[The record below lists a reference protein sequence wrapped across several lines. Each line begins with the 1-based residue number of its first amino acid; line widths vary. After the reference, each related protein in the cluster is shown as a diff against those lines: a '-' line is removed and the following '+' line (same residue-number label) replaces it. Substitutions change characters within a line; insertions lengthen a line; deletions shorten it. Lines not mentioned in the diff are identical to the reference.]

1 MIHTHAVPSFLPC
14 SLRVFDACHG
24 FCREIALFLAL
35 PPPFLRINVKLH
47 SPLSLLLLIL
57 RHPLILLVIGTS
69 EKNIR
74 FEQFVL
80 LSVGKIVIYPES
92 LYPTV
97 YYTYIYIY
105 IWRKQIRCTN
115 ICLRGSRK
123 HRLIVIYWTLS
134 ARELRDR
141 TRFFECA
148 KRCPFIISI
157 HVHAWYTSLRGK
169 EGAQLDRGVE
179 RVGAQRLV
187 GNKSGRWRRKALSGA
202 RVRKR
207 KRQWYI
213 VRPGTRRPGGAR
225 IASVSDLTHTR
236 NRPSTSARCS
246 QFKHS
251 PWRQSTGCHPVTFW
265 FRNISSAC
273 LSALVHATN
282 HPRALKIHWYCALT

>member
-35 PPPFLRINVKLH
+35 PRPSFLCINVKLH

-105 IWRKQIRCTN
+105 VEKTN
-115 ICLRGSRK
+115 SVYKYLSQRFSQAQAYRDILNVIC
-123 HRLIVIYWTLS
+123 
-134 ARELRDR
+134 
-141 TRFFECA
+141 
-148 KRCPFIISI
+148 P
-157 HVHAWYTSLRGK
+157 
-169 EGAQLDRGVE
+169 
-179 RVGAQRLV
+179 
-187 GNKSGRWRRKALSGA
+187 
-202 RVRKR
+202 
-207 KRQWYI
+207 
-213 VRPGTRRPGGAR
+213 
-225 IASVSDLTHTR
+225 
-236 NRPSTSARCS
+236 
-246 QFKHS
+246 
-251 PWRQSTGCHPVTFW
+251 
-265 FRNISSAC
+265 
-273 LSALVHATN
+273 
-282 HPRALKIHWYCALT
+282 

>member
-105 IWRKQIRCTN
+105 VEKTN
-115 ICLRGSRK
+115 SVYKYLSQRFSQAQAYRDILNVICPWTSGPHPFLRMCK
-123 HRLIVIYWTLS
+123 TV
-134 ARELRDR
+134 
-141 TRFFECA
+141 
-148 KRCPFIISI
+148 PF
-157 HVHAWYTSLRGK
+157 YYKYPR
-169 EGAQLDRGVE
+169 
-179 RVGAQRLV
+179 
-187 GNKSGRWRRKALSGA
+187 A
-202 RVRKR
+202 RVVHFPARKGR
-207 KRQWYI
+207 SPAWPWCGACWRA
-213 VRPGTRRPGGAR
+213 TAGG
-225 IASVSDLTHTR
+225 
-236 NRPSTSARCS
+236 
-246 QFKHS
+246 K
-251 PWRQSTGCHPVTFW
+251 
-265 FRNISSAC
+265 
-273 LSALVHATN
+273 
-282 HPRALKIHWYCALT
+282 